1 MFNKIQY
8 KHLKIIHIELLKH
21 IQKLQYSAD
30 LYFSL
35 TVVFFFYFK
44 VMRFIYQDPLKAAVN
59 NGMNLFCRSQKGPI
73 FVVKKKRRFFRILNT
88 KECPKY
94 ITQIL
99 SKVFYFLALQQD
111 MEGVNLGLNLVF
123 LKTQV
128 LMAFFSMYNSD
139 IFQYYLN
146 CRGCLFKRF
155 RIFQFFAEKC
165 SLQAKIIKVDP
176 LLEKIFSIHNL

>member
-1 MFNKIQY
+1 MSEIYNTNFIQSI
-8 KHLKIIHIELLKH
+8 LFSSIIAGH
-21 IQKLQYSAD
+21 
-30 LYFSL
+30 
-35 TVVFFFYFK
+35 
-44 VMRFIYQDPLKAAVN
+44 
-59 NGMNLFCRSQKGPI
+59 G
-73 FVVKKKRRFFRILNT
+73 
-88 KECPKY
+88 
-94 ITQIL
+94 
-99 SKVFYFLALQQD
+99 
-111 MEGVNLGLNLVF
+111 GVNLGLNLVF

-176 LLEKIFSIHNL
+176 LLEKYLVYITYNVKWVARLWKYLSRYLLLKLNHALQVNCFHEVA